1 MKHKYKINLGAMVIL
16 LAIMLITENK
26 TAYSQ
31 QTNGEITRNTPYVPG
46 EILVSFPEGYSPRQ
60 YASQATALAE
70 EVQAAVVDQY
80 RNLALFD
87 FGAEADVEAI
97 AEHLMVNDQALVAQ
111 PNYIHWIPEKE
122 DHLLGDPLVI
132 NSYAAQSDAGIID
145 LPWDQIKNLKSYYY
159 YKKKWRAIA
168 SYPVELTSGKLW
180 GWDTIQADLVW
191 TETKASPYICL
202 LDTGVDAS
210 HPDLKGKVVNGY
222 DFINDD
228 RVPNDDNGHG
238 THIAGILVAKTNS
251 TPKGD
256 TDSAAGVSNSK
267 IYNVKVMNSQ
277 GYGTSYSI
285 AAGLVYCGNLKTV
298 KIINMSLGSYTQD
311 SIEWNAVKYAL
322 LGKNRV
328 LVAAAG
334 NDSTSE
340 PFYPAAW
347 STLDGYNGESID
359 EIKDKIIAVSAGR
372 SPSSEGTRLWVDAN
386 NDGLVGAEGTEVFSP
401 EQCAS
406 GLALQSGAN
415 GSNYGPWVSIVAP
428 GEAIYSTTPIN
439 YPFYLNYFEP
449 HVTAG
454 YDYLSGTSQA
464 AAFVSGAAA
473 RLWSIASTETPAN
486 IKNFLI
492 ERGESLT
499 LAATSRDLENPSLG
513 YDNTYEAG
521 LNYGDVDD
529 GYIIAPFCWPTANG
543 DFTGEHSMDNA
554 TYLNLAAAMQ
564 RTAMLVEVKDATS
577 GLPFENKVPAYVEA
591 KDTST
596 KTAGI
601 RRAYARTTPGSAYVA
616 LLNIPTNYVV
626 DTAEGARMKYNLTVS
641 RKGNTSGYQVFNQL
655 LVDPSQMAGNLV
667 TPAELPYNRV
677 SLAPNT
683 NVQFVLD
690 WFIPGEVTVTT
701 NLDMFLWAPPVE
713 SLGVNDYQIVGP
725 ATQQAYNLAV
735 GQSWPGYL
743 GMGTLLDPKKFDPTG
758 FTKYS
763 PYTQFVFDGGAE
775 IFDQT
780 GRIMN
785 PEELITSKAGT
796 SIKANPFVKMKH
808 EGAYYLTVTD
818 YGEYFLNKNVEEDLS
833 VAPVV
838 RVWVKGKLV
847 ETIRLQDNEIAGD
860 CVGPENWWRVLKF
873 ENIDSKN
880 ALITPLNTCDI
891 NSDPR

>member
-1 MKHKYKINLGAMVIL
+1 MKHMRKINLGAMVIL
-16 LAIMLITENK
+16 LATMLFTENE

-60 YASQATALAE
+60 YASQATALAQ

-97 AEHLMVNDQALVAQ
+97 ANHLMVNDQAIVAQ
-111 PNYIHWIPEKE
+111 PNYIHWIPEEK
-122 DHLLGDPLVI
+122 DHLLGESLVSS
-132 NSYAAQSDAGIID
+132 SYTAQSDAGVTD
-145 LPWDQIKNLKSYYY
+145 LSWDQIKSLKSYYY
-159 YKKKWRAIA
+159 YKRKWRAIA
-168 SYPVELTSGKLW
+168 SFPVELTSGKLW
-180 GWDTIQADLVW
+180 GWDAIQADLIW

-222 DFINDD
+222 DFVNDD
-228 RVPNDDNGHG
+228 RVSNDDNGHG
-238 THIAGILVAKTNS
+238 THLAGILVAKGNYEPRNYTNS
-251 TPKGD
+251 TV
-256 TDSAAGVSNSK
+256 GVSNSK

-277 GYGTSYSI
+277 GYGTSYSV
-285 AAGLVYCGNLKTV
+285 AAGLVYCGNLKSV
-298 KIINMSLGSYTQD
+298 KIINMSLGSYTED

-322 LGKNRV
+322 QGKNRV

-347 STLDGYNGESID
+347 GTLDGYNDESID
-359 EIKDKIIAVSAGR
+359 EIKEKIIAVGAGR
-372 SPSSEGTRLWVDAN
+372 SPSDDGTQVWVDAN
-386 NDGLVGAEGTEVFSP
+386 NDGFVGAEGTEVFAP

-406 GLALQSGAN
+406 GLALQSGAY
-415 GSNYGPWVSIVAP
+415 GSNYGPWVNLVAP
-428 GEAIYSTTPIN
+428 GEAIYSTTPIS

-449 HVTAG
+449 HVASG
-454 YDYLSGTSQA
+454 YDYMSGTSQA

-473 RLWSIASTETPAN
+473 RLWSIASAETPAN

-492 ERGESLT
+492 DRGESLA
-499 LAATSRDLENPSLG
+499 LAATSLDLDNPSLG

-521 LNYGDVDD
+521 LNFGDVDD

-554 TYLNLAAAMQ
+554 AYLNVAAAMQ
-564 RTAMLVEVKDATS
+564 RTAMLVEVKEATS
-577 GLPFENKVPAYVEA
+577 GLPFANKVPAYVEA

-596 KTAGI
+596 KAAGI
-601 RRAYARTTPGSAYVA
+601 RRAFARTTPGSAYAA

-626 DTAEGARMKYNLTVS
+626 DTAEGERMQYNLTVS
-641 RKGNTSGYQVFNQL
+641 RKGITSGYQVFNQL

-677 SLAPNT
+677 SLAPST

-690 WFIPGEVTVTT
+690 WFIPGEVPETT

-713 SLGVNDYQIVGP
+713 SLGVTDYQIVGP
-725 ATQQAYNLAV
+725 GSQMAYDVAVSQA
-735 GQSWPGYL
+735 WPSYL

-763 PYTQFVFDGGAE
+763 PYTQFVFDGGDE
-775 IFDQT
+775 VYDQL

-785 PEELITSKAGT
+785 PEELITSKAGSYIRAT
-796 SIKANPFVKMKH
+796 PFARMKH

-818 YGEYFLNKNVEEDLS
+818 YGDGYLNKNTGEPLFS
-833 VAPVV
+833 APVV
-838 RVWVKGKLV
+838 RVWAKGKLV
-847 ETIRLQDNEIAGD
+847 QTVRLQDNEIMGD
-860 CVGPENWWRVLKF
+860 CVGPENWWRVLKY
-873 ENIDSKN
+873 ENTSSKT
-880 ALITPLNTCDI
+880 ALITPLNTCDV